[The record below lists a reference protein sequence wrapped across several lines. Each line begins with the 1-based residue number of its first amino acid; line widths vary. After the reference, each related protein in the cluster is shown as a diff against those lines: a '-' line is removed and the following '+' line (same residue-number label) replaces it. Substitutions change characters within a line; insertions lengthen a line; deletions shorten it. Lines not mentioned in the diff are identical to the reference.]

1 MIGFRHGLWSFV
13 HGFAEVR
20 KGRGEEEEGDT
31 MGREGRGRVII
42 QCISYS

>member
-20 KGRGEEEEGDT
+20 KGGGEEGGGGDT
-31 MGREGRGRVII
+31 MGREGRKG
-42 QCISYS
+42 

>member
-20 KGRGEEEEGDT
+20 KGRGEEGGGEGDT
-31 MGREGRGRVII
+31 IGKGGREGVG
-42 QCISYS
+42 